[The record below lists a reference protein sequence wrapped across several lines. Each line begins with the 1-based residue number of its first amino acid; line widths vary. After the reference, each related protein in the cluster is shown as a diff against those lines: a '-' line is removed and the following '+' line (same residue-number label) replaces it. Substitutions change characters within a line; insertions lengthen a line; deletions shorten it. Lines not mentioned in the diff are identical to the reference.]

1 MSAPSPAGSVKLALA
16 LLAGATLAGCVTG
29 PATPVEKSM
38 VDTAIAE
45 NSALPASREERDL
58 ADRKD
63 LLSQAAFWGKEYE
76 KNPNE
81 YEASV
86 KLARTLRALGSSQK
100 AMEVATQALVRK
112 PGDVDLTLI
121 YAQAALNNGEPES
134 AATMLARA
142 EQAGS
147 GDWRMMSVIG
157 VVMDQ
162 LGKHPEARLYYEK
175 ALTLSPGNP
184 RVLSNLGL
192 SLALDNQ
199 PAKAEEVLR
208 QAAQAAGTDTRVTQ
222 NLALVL
228 GVQGKFEEAAAV
240 ERPDMP
246 DVVISAN
253 QDYYRS
259 LLSPSRNWDKLRG
272 QQN

>member
-1 MSAPSPAGSVKLALA
+1 MPAPAAAGSAKLALA
-16 LLAGATLAGCVTG
+16 LFAGAALAGCVTG
-29 PATPVEKSM
+29 PATQAEQSI
-38 VDTAIAE
+38 VDTAVAE
-45 NSALPASREERDL
+45 KSALPASREERDL

-81 YEASV
+81 YEASL

-100 AMEVATQALVRK
+100 AMEVASQALVLK
-112 PGDVDLTLI
+112 PGDVDMTLV
-121 YAQAALNNGEPES
+121 YAQAALNNGQPE
-134 AATMLARA
+134 AAAPMLARA

-147 GDWRMMSVIG
+147 GDWRMMSIIG

-162 LGKHPEARLYYEK
+162 LGKHPEARLYYER

-184 RVLSNLGL
+184 RVLSNIGL

-199 PAKAEEVLR
+199 PGKAEAILR
-208 QAAQAAGTDTRVTQ
+208 EAAETSGSDSRVKQ

-240 ERPDMP
+240 ERADMP
-246 DVVISAN
+246 DQVIAAN
-253 QDYYRS
+253 QDYYKS
-259 LLSPSRNWDKLRG
+259 LLTPARSWDKLRG
-272 QQN
+272 SQN

>member
-1 MSAPSPAGSVKLALA
+1 MPAPAAGSARFAFA
-16 LLAGATLAGCVTG
+16 LLAAAPLAACVTG
-29 PATPVEKSM
+29 PATPVEQSI
-38 VDTAIAE
+38 VDTAVAE
-45 NSALPASREERDL
+45 KSALPASREERDL

-81 YEASV
+81 YEASL
-86 KLARTLRALGSSQK
+86 KLSRTLRALGSSQK
-100 AMEVATQALVRK
+100 AMEVASQALVLK
-112 PGDVDLTLI
+112 PGDVDLSLV
-121 YAQAALNNGEPES
+121 YAQAALNNGQPEM

-147 GDWRMMSVIG
+147 GDWRMMSIIG

-175 ALTLSPGNP
+175 ALALSPGNP

-192 SLALDNQ
+192 SLALDSQ
-199 PAKAEEVLR
+199 PGKAEEVLR
-208 QAAQAAGTDTRVTQ
+208 QAAQASGADSRVTQ

-240 ERPDMP
+240 ERADMP
-246 DVVISAN
+246 EQVIAAN
-253 QDYYRS
+253 QDYYKS
-259 LLSPSRNWDKLRG
+259 LLSASRSWDKLRG
-272 QQN
+272 SQN